1 MYRLVLRCTT
11 ALVFLAIV
19 GSCGNR
25 TNNEQAAACADSFA
39 VNYFNWNFNRAARF
53 CTPESVRWLQFAA
66 SQVTQADIDTL
77 RAKAHGVDV
86 EINDVTIDDDESRA
100 DIRLTV
106 TDFMA
111 PAAIGHGAEAT
122 DKQTFKLTAVRVGDG
137 WKIRME
143 DLPRS
148 ER

>member
-1 MYRLVLRCTT
+1 MYRLVLRCAA
-11 ALVFLAIV
+11 ALVFLTMV

-39 VNYFNWNFNRAARF
+39 INYFNWNFNGAARF

-66 SQVTQADIDTL
+66 SQVTLADIDTL
-77 RAKAHGVDV
+77 RVKAHGADV
-86 EINDVTIDDDESRA
+86 EITDMTMNSDESQA
-100 DIRLTV
+100 DISLTV
-106 TDFMA
+106 TDFMT
-111 PAAIGHGAEAT
+111 PAAIGHGAEAMAR
-122 DKQTFKLTAVRVGDG
+122 QTFKLAAVRVGDG
-137 WKIRME
+137 WKIKME

>member
-1 MYRLVLRCTT
+1 MYRLILRCAAT
-11 ALVFLAIV
+11 LVFLVTV

-25 TNNEQAAACADSFA
+25 TNDEQAAACADSFA
-39 VNYFNWNFNRAARF
+39 VNYFNWNFNGAARF

-77 RAKAHGVDV
+77 RAKAHGADV
-86 EINDVTIDDDESRA
+86 EVADVAMSDDESCA
-100 DIRLTV
+100 DIRVTV
-106 TDFMA
+106 TDFMV
-111 PAAIGHGAEAT
+111 PAAIGQGAEAT
-122 DKQTFKLTAVRVGDG
+122 AKQTFKLMAVRIGDD